1 MINQVTLIGHVT
13 YKKELK
19 LSPSNITYISFGL
32 AINENKNQA
41 YFYDLIAFNKNAENL
56 NKYVN
61 VGDLIGINGKLITR
75 KQRINNKQ
83 TNELNIFV
91 KSVDFLKLKQQT
103 KNVEVATEATEEF
116 INELD
121 DIFGE
126 EEGSEQ
132 N

>member
-1 MINQVTLIGHVT
+1 MINQVTLTGHVT

-19 LSPSNITYISFGL
+19 LLPSNITYISFGL
-32 AINENKNQA
+32 AINENKDQA

-75 KQRINNKQ
+75 KQRINNRQ

-103 KNVEVATEATEEF
+103 KNVEVATEAAEEF